1 MDEGLV
7 GTLVGIGLFLFL
19 VYFIVTLVFV
29 HKYYARRH
37 GIRLNR
43 FRGNELS
50 ISLIFAVFIGIIWPI
65 AIFVPSLRY
74 PQLCTCPEHVFRRQE
89 ARREAERYHEALQEE
104 QG

>member
-7 GTLVGIGLFLFL
+7 GTLAAIGIFLFL
-19 VYFIVTLVFV
+19 AYFIVSLVFV

-43 FRGNELS
+43 FRDNELS
-50 ISLIFAVFIGIIWPI
+50 ISFIVAVFIGVMWPVT
-65 AIFVPSLRY
+65 IFVPSLRY
-74 PQLCTCPEHVFRRQE
+74 PELCACPEHVFRRQQ